1 METKASPSA
10 NYSIYPPQ
18 LTPTHSQLVAKGS
31 IPPPTHS
38 LLPRVLYPHP
48 LTACCQGFYT
58 PTHSQLI
65 AEGSIPPTAYPT
77 HSQLVAECCSLVLGP
92 DHVTTFPHCVVQTK
106 GIATQVQSHKRL
118 HTHTH
123 THTNNYHVIALMMDV
138 LDRGLVS
145 VGGQGCHGD
154 KIAAVQRVPS
164 VQLSTRPTKDGGRFN
179 Y

>member
-31 IPPPTHS
+31 IPP
-38 LLPRVLYPHP
+38 
-48 LTACCQGFYT
+48 
-58 PTHSQLI
+58 THSQLV

-123 THTNNYHVIALMMDV
+123 THTHSNNYHVIALMMDV

>member
-31 IPPPTHS
+31 IP
-38 LLPRVLYPHP
+38 
-48 LTACCQGFYT
+48 
-58 PTHSQLI
+58 
-65 AEGSIPPTAYPT
+65 PT

-123 THTNNYHVIALMMDV
+123 THTHSNNYHVIALMMDV